1 MEPINNK
8 DNQEEILRGSDIEDS
23 VSVDDF
29 IRELEEKEKDLQID
43 FDSVVELEEEEFDG
57 EDVMALEPLF
67 PVKTQ
72 EKPAAKPAA
81 AVVDAPAKDTLSRTK
96 DDDTIAELNIKIANM
111 EAARKELLLDSQRR
125 IRDFEAFR
133 KRMEREREDTF
144 ANQISN
150 LAFQMLPV
158 LDNLDRALDFAEN
171 AELENRNE
179 IQPFFDG
186 IIMVNQQI
194 HEIFAGMGIEPIP
207 AVGKPFDPHFHEA
220 VSLDETSA
228 LPPNTISEEILRG
241 YHVGDKVIRHSM
253 GKVTKAAPM
262 ANAAEVLETAVDPEF
277 AIGSEMPAEDKQPE
291 TVDAV
296 DAFEIVEGPLTAA
309 DETKAM
315 VDDMEFEI
323 ERFGVSGGDAEDG
336 SK

>member
-43 FDSVVELEEEEFDG
+43 FDSVVELDEEEFEGD
-57 EDVMALEPLF
+57 DVMALEPLF
-67 PVKTQ
+67 PVKTPDKA
-72 EKPAAKPAA
+72 EPKPAPAVA
-81 AVVDAPAKDTLSRTK
+81 DAPAKETFDRIK
-96 DDDTIAELNIKIANM
+96 ADNAIAELNIKVANM

-133 KRMEREREDTF
+133 KRIEREREETF

-158 LDNLDRALDFAEN
+158 LDNLDRALDFVEN
-171 AELENRNE
+171 APIEDREE

-194 HEIFAGMGIEPIP
+194 HEVFAGMGIEPIL
-207 AVGKPFDPHFHEA
+207 AVGKPFDPHLHEA
-220 VSLDETSA
+220 VSLDETSD

-241 YHVGDKVIRHSM
+241 YRVGDKVIRHSM
-253 GKVTKAAPM
+253 VKVTKAAVPEPVLPTETLPEIELD
-262 ANAAEVLETAVDPEF
+262 AE
-277 AIGSEMPAEDKQPE
+277 QPE
-291 TVDAV
+291 TPADDIAAETVDT
-296 DAFEIVEGPLTAA
+296 FEIVDGPITVADDKPSNDAA
-309 DETKAM
+309 DE
-315 VDDMEFEI
+315 MEFEI

>member
-8 DNQEEILRGSDIEDS
+8 DNQEEFLRGSDIEDS

-67 PVKTQ
+67 PAKAAEPSTP
-72 EKPAAKPAA
+72 KPVA
-81 AVVDAPAKDTLSRTK
+81 AVAEAPVKDSFDRAKADKEIS
-96 DDDTIAELNIKIANM
+96 DLNVKIANM

-133 KRMEREREDTF
+133 KRIEREREETF
-144 ANQISN
+144 ANQVSN

-158 LDNLDRALDFAEN
+158 LDNLDRALEFAEN
-171 AELENRNE
+171 APLENRDE

-194 HEIFAGMGIEPIP
+194 HEVFAGMGIEPIA
-207 AVGKPFDPHFHEA
+207 AVGKTFDPHLHEA
-220 VSLDETSA
+220 VSLDETSE

-241 YHVGDKVIRHSM
+241 YRVGDKVIRHSM
-253 GKVTKAAPM
+253 VKVTRS
-262 ANAAEVLETAVDPEF
+262 AV
-277 AIGSEMPAEDKQPE
+277 PE
-291 TVDAV
+291 TERPTDLLLDMHDEPERTEIRTKEIAPETI
-296 DAFEIVEGPLTAA
+296 DAFEIVEGPIAAPA
-309 DETKAM
+309 DEDPSDETANEI
-315 VDDMEFEI
+315 EFEI